1 MSEKTKQRLA
11 KISGWCVHES
21 HDFFTNLMRDMKS
34 VRALWNYL
42 FLALYTWV
50 CCYLVLYHAD
60 ACGTSVVY
68 TTGGIVTAVFTNYVW
83 SGLAEKKASGQFPP
97 YAAPAAI
104 PKVGDKM
111 GPEDGNG

>member
-1 MSEKTKQRLA
+1 MSEKTRQRLA
-11 KISGWCVHES
+11 KISGWCVHEG
-21 HDFFTNLMRDMKS
+21 HDFFTNLMRDLKS

-60 ACGTSVVY
+60 SCGTAVVY

-83 SGLAEKKASGQFPP
+83 SGLAEKKASGQFPAYSQP
-97 YAAPAAI
+97 SAP
-104 PKVGDKM
+104 PT
-111 GPEDGNG
+111 PEDGNG